1 MNPHRLKY
9 AVAFWGLLS
18 CTFVAFAAN
27 VAPPVGHHF
36 GGGYDVRPAG
46 RPVGSWNG
54 GGPGWWGWGLG
65 LGLGLGL
72 EAEYLA
78 NPWLYYP
85 YPGYY
90 YPYPGYD
97 YPYSPP
103 AEYVEPQSPAASPPP
118 PANWYYCDSVKAYY
132 PYVTKCPEAWRVV
145 PAAPPAPPR

>member
-1 MNPHRLKY
+1 MNQRLFKCG
-9 AVAFWGLLS
+9 VALCVFLGGAS
-18 CTFVAFAAN
+18 IASAAN
-27 VAPPVGHHF
+27 VAPSVGHGF
-36 GGGYDVRPAG
+36 GGGHEMRPIG
-46 RPVGSWNG
+46 RPVGPWHG

-90 YPYPGYD
+90 YPYPGYY

-103 AEYVEPQSPAASPPP
+103 AEYVEPQAPTAAPPP
-118 PANWYYCDSVKAYY
+118 PANWYYCDSARAYY

-145 PAAPPAPPR
+145 PAAPPAPAQ